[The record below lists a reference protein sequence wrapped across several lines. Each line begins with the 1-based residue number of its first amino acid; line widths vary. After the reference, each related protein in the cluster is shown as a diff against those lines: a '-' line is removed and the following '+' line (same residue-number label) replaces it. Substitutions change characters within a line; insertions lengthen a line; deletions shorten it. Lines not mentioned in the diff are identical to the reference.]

1 MVKIENLAHRTYKK
15 CPSHYLRA
23 MKQLIECVPNFSE
36 GRDPA
41 ILKQI
46 TDTIEAVAGVKLL
59 DVDPGAA
66 TNRTVV
72 TFVGEPEVVVEA
84 AFQAIKKA
92 CEVIDMRKHSGEHPR
107 MGATDVCPLIP
118 IANISMEE
126 TAEWARRLGE
136 RVGRELDLPI
146 YLYEAAA
153 SSPERQNLADIR
165 AGEYEALPEKLA
177 NPDWKPDFGPAQ
189 FNAKSG
195 ATVIGARDFLIA
207 YNVNLNTTSVRRAN
221 SVAFDVREKG
231 RVLNDP
237 ATGKPML
244 DVTGEPVRQP
254 GVLKGVKAIGWFIEE
269 YGIAQIS
276 MNITDAKA
284 TPLHLAFEECHKSAD
299 RRGMRV
305 TGSELVGLVPLSAM
319 LEAGRYFLK
328 KQQRSVGVSEA
339 ELIKIAVKSMGLD
352 ELAPFDP
359 QQKII
364 EYNLEKGSAENANKL
379 IHKDLVAFADE
390 TASESPAPGGG
401 SISAYVGALGA
412 SLAVMVANLSSH
424 KRGWDERWEEFSDAA
439 ERGQRIKDALLRTV
453 DEDTDAFKLIMAAFG
468 MPKTTPTEKAARKA
482 AIQAGTRKAIEVP
495 YKVMQLAFESFP
507 LIKQMVETGNPNSVT
522 DAGVGALCARAAVRG
537 AFMNI
542 QVNASGFDDKDFAE
556 HVLSEG
562 QKMAEQADVME
573 REILEL
579 VKGRI

>member
-1 MVKIENLAHRTYKK
+1 
-15 CPSHYLRA
+15 

-36 GRDPA
+36 GRDLA
-41 ILKQI
+41 VIKQI
-46 TDTIEAVAGVKLL
+46 TDAIEAVDGVKLL

-66 TNRTVV
+66 THRTVV
-72 TFVGEPEVVVEA
+72 TFVGEPEAVVEA
-84 AFQAIKKA
+84 AFQAIRKA
-92 CEVIDMRKHSGEHPR
+92 CEVIDMSKHTGEHPR

-126 TAEWARRLGE
+126 TAAWARRLGE
-136 RVGRELDLPI
+136 RVGTELNLPI

-153 SSPERQNLADIR
+153 SSPERQNLATIR
-165 AGEYEALPEKLA
+165 AGEYEGLPEKLT
-177 NPDWKPDFGPAQ
+177 NPDWKPDFGPAK

-237 ATGKPML
+237 ATGKPMK
-244 DVTGEPVRQP
+244 DESGEPLRQP
-254 GVLKGVKAIGWFIEE
+254 GTLKGVKAIGWFIEE

-276 MNITDAKA
+276 MNITDARA
-284 TPLHLAFEECHKSAD
+284 TPLHLAFEECCKSAD

-305 TGSELVGLVPLSAM
+305 TGSELVGLVPLNAM

-339 ELIKIAVKSMGLD
+339 ELVKIAVKSMGLD
-352 ELAPFDP
+352 EITPFDP

-364 EYNLEKGSAENANKL
+364 EYNLEKGDPAQAKKL
-379 IHKDLVAFADE
+379 IRKDLVAFADE

-412 SLAVMVANLSSH
+412 ALATMVANLSSH
-424 KRGWDERWEEFSDAA
+424 KRGWDDRWEEFSDAA

-453 DEDTDAFKLIMAAFG
+453 DEDTDAFTLIMDAFG
-468 MPKTTPTEKAARKA
+468 MPKNTPEEKAARKA
-482 AIQAGTRKAIEVP
+482 AIQAGTRKAMEVP
-495 YKVMQLAFESFP
+495 FKVMQLAFESLP
-507 LIKQMVETGNPNSVT
+507 LLRQMVETGNPNSVT
-522 DAGVGALCARAAVRG
+522 DGGVGALCARAAVRG
-537 AFMNI
+537 AYMNI
-542 QVNASGFDDKDFAE
+542 QVNASGLDDKEFVAQILAE
-556 HVLSEG
+556 GL
-562 QKMAEQADVME
+562 KMEEQAEMME
-573 REILEL
+573 REIIGM
-579 VKGRI
+579 VKAKL

>member
-1 MVKIENLAHRTYKK
+1 
-15 CPSHYLRA
+15 

-41 ILKQI
+41 VLKQI
-46 TDTIEAVAGVKLL
+46 TDVIESVDGVKLL
-59 DVDPGAA
+59 DVDPGKA

-72 TFVGEPEVVVEA
+72 TFVGEPAAVVEA
-84 AFQAIKKA
+84 AFQAIRKA
-92 CEVIDMRKHSGEHPR
+92 CEVIDMSKHTGEHPR

-136 RVGRELDLPI
+136 RVGRELNLPI

-153 SSPERQNLADIR
+153 SSPERQNLATIR
-165 AGEYEALPEKLA
+165 TGEYEGLPEKLA
-177 NPDWKPDFGPAQ
+177 NPDWKPDFGPAK

-237 ATGKPML
+237 KTGKPL
-244 DVTGEPVRQP
+244 KDAAGEPLREP
-254 GVLKGVKAIGWFIEE
+254 GLLKGVKAIGWFIEE

-276 MNITDAKA
+276 MNITDAKV
-284 TPLHLAFEECHKSAD
+284 TPLHIAFEECHKSAD

-305 TGSELVGLVPLSAM
+305 TGSELVGLVPLNAM
-319 LEAGRYFLK
+319 LEAGKYFLK
-328 KQQRSVGVSEA
+328 KQQRSVGVSES

-364 EYNLEKGSAENANKL
+364 EYNLEKGNLENAKKL
-379 IHKDLVAFADE
+379 IYKDLVAFSDE

-412 SLAVMVANLSSH
+412 SLATMVANLSSH
-424 KRGWDERWEEFSDAA
+424 KRGWDERWEEFSEAA
-439 ERGQRIKDALLRTV
+439 ERGQKIKDALLRTV

-468 MPKTTPTEKAARKA
+468 MPNTTPEEKSARKA
-482 AIQAGTRKAIEVP
+482 AIQAGTRVAIEVP
-495 YKVMQLAFESFP
+495 FKVMKLAFDSLP

-537 AFMNI
+537 AYMNI
-542 QVNASGFDDKDFAE
+542 QVNTTGLDDKAFAAQ
-556 HVLSEG
+556 VLAEG
-562 QKMAEQADVME
+562 KKMADAADAME
-573 REILEL
+573 KEILGIVEGKL
-579 VKGRI
+579 

>member
-1 MVKIENLAHRTYKK
+1 
-15 CPSHYLRA
+15 

-72 TFVGEPEVVVEA
+72 TFVGEPEAVVEA

-339 ELIKIAVKSMGLD
+339 ELIKIAIKSMGLD
-352 ELAPFDP
+352 ELSPFDP

-468 MPKTTPTEKAARKA
+468 LPKTTPTEKAARKA

-537 AFMNI
+537 AYMNI
-542 QVNASGFDDKDFAE
+542 QVNTSGFDDKDFAE

-562 QKMAEQADVME
+562 QKMAEQADVLE

-579 VKGRI
+579 VKGRL

>member
-1 MVKIENLAHRTYKK
+1 
-15 CPSHYLRA
+15 

-72 TFVGEPEVVVEA
+72 TFVGEPEAVVEA

-254 GVLKGVKAIGWFIEE
+254 GILKGVKAIGWFIEE

-364 EYNLEKGSAENANKL
+364 EYNLEKGSSENANRL
-379 IHKDLVAFADE
+379 INKNLVAFADE

-439 ERGQRIKDALLRTV
+439 ERGQRIKDSLLRTV

-468 MPKTTPTEKAARKA
+468 MPKITPTEKAARKA

-537 AFMNI
+537 AYMNI
-542 QVNASGFDDKDFAE
+542 QVNTSGFDDKDFAE

>member
-1 MVKIENLAHRTYKK
+1 
-15 CPSHYLRA
+15 
-23 MKQLIECVPNFSE
+23 
-36 GRDPA
+36 
-41 ILKQI
+41 
-46 TDTIEAVAGVKLL
+46 
-59 DVDPGAA
+59 
-66 TNRTVV
+66 
-72 TFVGEPEVVVEA
+72 VVEA
-84 AFQAIKKA
+84 AFQAIRKA
-92 CEVIDMRKHSGEHPR
+92 CEVIDMSKHTGEHPR

-126 TAEWARRLGE
+126 TAAWARRLGE
-136 RVGRELDLPI
+136 RVGTELNLPI

-153 SSPERQNLADIR
+153 SSPERQNLATIR
-165 AGEYEALPEKLA
+165 AGEYEGLPEKLA
-177 NPDWKPDFGPAQ
+177 NPDWKPDFGPAR

-237 ATGKPML
+237 ATGKPMK
-244 DVTGEPVRQP
+244 DESGEPLRQP
-254 GVLKGVKAIGWFIEE
+254 GTLKGVKAIGWFIEE

-276 MNITDAKA
+276 MNITDARA
-284 TPLHLAFEECHKSAD
+284 TPLHLAFEECCKSAD

-305 TGSELVGLVPLSAM
+305 TGSELVGLVPLNAM

-339 ELIKIAVKSMGLD
+339 ELVKIAVKSMGLD
-352 ELAPFDP
+352 EIAPFDP

-364 EYNLEKGSAENANKL
+364 EYNLEKGDPAQAKKL
-379 IHKDLVAFADE
+379 IRKDLVAFADE

-412 SLAVMVANLSSH
+412 ALATMVANLSSH
-424 KRGWDERWEEFSDAA
+424 KRGWDDRWEEFSDAA

-453 DEDTDAFKLIMAAFG
+453 DEDTDAFTLIMDAFG
-468 MPKTTPTEKAARKA
+468 MPKNTPEEKAARKA
-482 AIQAGTRKAIEVP
+482 AIQAGTRKAMEVP
-495 YKVMQLAFESFP
+495 FKVMQLAFESLP
-507 LIKQMVETGNPNSVT
+507 LLRQMVETGNPNSVT

-537 AFMNI
+537 AYMNI
-542 QVNASGFDDKDFAE
+542 QVNASGLDDKEFVAQILAE
-556 HVLSEG
+556 GL
-562 QKMAEQADVME
+562 KMEEQAESME
-573 REILEL
+573 REIIGM
-579 VKGRI
+579 VKAKL

>member
-1 MVKIENLAHRTYKK
+1 
-15 CPSHYLRA
+15 

-41 ILKQI
+41 VIKQI
-46 TDTIEAVAGVKLL
+46 TDAIEAVEGVKLL

-72 TFVGEPEVVVEA
+72 TFVGEPEAVVEA
-84 AFQAIKKA
+84 AFQAIRKA
-92 CEVIDMRKHSGEHPR
+92 CEVIDMSKHSGEHPR

-118 IANISMEE
+118 IGNITMEE
-126 TAEWARRLGE
+126 TAEWARRLGA

-153 SSPERQNLADIR
+153 SRPERQNLAVIR
-165 AGEYEALPEKLA
+165 AGEYEGLPEKLVH
-177 NPDWKPDFGPAQ
+177 PDWKPDFGPAK

-207 YNVNLNTTSVRRAN
+207 YNLNLNTTSTRRAN
-221 SVAFDVREKG
+221 SVAFDVRENG

-237 ATGKPML
+237 ATGKPMK
-244 DVTGEPVRQP
+244 DASGEPVRQP
-254 GVLKGVKAIGWFIEE
+254 GTLKGVKAIGWYIEE
-269 YGIAQIS
+269 YGIAQVS
-276 MNITDAKA
+276 MNITDIRA
-284 TPLHLAFEECHKSAD
+284 TPLHLAFEECRQSAD

-305 TGSELVGLVPLSAM
+305 TGSELVGLVPLNVM

-339 ELIKIAVKSMGLD
+339 ELLKIAVKSMGLD
-352 ELAPFDP
+352 ELAPFDL

-364 EYNLEKGSAENANKL
+364 EYNLEKGNPANAKKLVNKN
-379 IHKDLVAFADE
+379 LVAFANE

-412 SLAVMVANLSSH
+412 SLATMVANLSSH

-439 ERGQRIKDALLRTV
+439 ERGQTIKDALLRTV
-453 DEDTDAFKLIMAAFG
+453 DEDTDAFNLILAAFG
-468 MPKTTPTEKAARKA
+468 LPNTTPEEKTARKA
-482 AIQAGTRKAIEVP
+482 AIQAATRKAIEVP
-495 YKVMQLAFESFP
+495 FKVMQLAFSSFP

-537 AFMNI
+537 AYMNI
-542 QVNASGFDDKDFAE
+542 QVNTGGLNDKEYAE
-556 HVLSEG
+556 AVLAEG
-562 QKMAEQADVME
+562 KKMADEADKME
-573 REILEL
+573 REILEI
-579 VKGRI
+579 VGKRIE